1 MLTPRIQDTCLNY
14 LLIFG
19 KAGLPPM
26 NAEGAAYATVIS
38 QAVLSIL
45 ILLFFLWHYRRQ
57 DMKITFLF
65 QFQGKGKRQYLSIL
79 FPIIVCEFFWSL
91 GENVYTAIYGN
102 MGTEAVSAM
111 TLTVPIQ
118 TLLIGALSGLSQ
130 AAGILVG
137 KSLGRMEYE
146 KAYKESKRLMFY
158 GFCGSL
164 FLSVLLAASGK
175 YYVDFYQVEPS
186 IQMTAYQILIAF
198 SVIVPVKIQNMI
210 LGGGII
216 RSGGKTKYMMCIDFM
231 GTWLFGVPLGLLSA
245 FVWKLTIPYVYFILS
260 LEECV
265 RFLITFILF
274 RKKIWMISLDV
285 QK

>member
-1 MLTPRIQDTCLNY
+1 MEAAVFPLYASIVAVALNTCLNY

-65 QFQGKGKRQYLSIL
+65 RFQGKGKRQYLSIL

-111 TLTVPIQ
+111 TP
-118 TLLIGALSGLSQ
+118 GF
-130 AAGILVG
+130 
-137 KSLGRMEYE
+137 
-146 KAYKESKRLMFY
+146 SK
-158 GFCGSL
+158 
-164 FLSVLLAASGK
+164 
-175 YYVDFYQVEPS
+175 
-186 IQMTAYQILIAF
+186 T
-198 SVIVPVKIQNMI
+198 
-210 LGGGII
+210 
-216 RSGGKTKYMMCIDFM
+216 
-231 GTWLFGVPLGLLSA
+231 
-245 FVWKLTIPYVYFILS
+245 
-260 LEECV
+260 
-265 RFLITFILF
+265 
-274 RKKIWMISLDV
+274 
-285 QK
+285 